1 MSSSTELCYSRSL
14 IEKAYFDV
22 CANLVA
28 GVLRLLGEQLVA
40 GKDVSVSLQCKHKCQ
55 KNSFP
60 ICDQEAEAHQEK
72 NARLLVAVLDVR
84 DVNAEKNNN

>member
-1 MSSSTELCYSRSL
+1 MTSSTELCYSPSL

-22 CANLVA
+22 CVILVA

-40 GKDVSVSLQCKHKCQ
+40 GKDVGVRLQCKHKCQ

-60 ICDQEAEAHQEK
+60 ICDQEAEAQQER
-72 NARLLVAVLDVR
+72 NARLPVAVLDVR